1 MKTAATPRTK
11 SLQCFRG
18 GPASESRDKSS
29 VSSNSWA
36 SLEAIARSEASKHPR
51 ETPEGLR
58 HYFESFSFTFT
69 DEEQEALT
77 EFLRYAFYHVVLP
90 DVAELNFYKTGDE
103 DDIPLFGLSL
113 N

>member
-1 MKTAATPRTK
+1 M
-11 SLQCFRG
+11 
-18 GPASESRDKSS
+18 
-29 VSSNSWA
+29 
-36 SLEAIARSEASKHPR
+36 
-51 ETPEGLR
+51 
-58 HYFESFSFTFT
+58 
-69 DEEQEALT
+69 